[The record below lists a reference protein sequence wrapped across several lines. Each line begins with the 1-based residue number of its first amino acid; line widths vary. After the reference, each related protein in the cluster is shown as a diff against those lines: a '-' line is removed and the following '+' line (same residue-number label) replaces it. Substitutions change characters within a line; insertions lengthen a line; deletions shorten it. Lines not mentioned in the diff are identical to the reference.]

1 MRNVVLII
9 SHKRPQCSTVKAL
22 KNAGYLGEWFIVA
35 DDLDQ
40 TSYEEIYPEHVIR
53 FSKMRYLR
61 ETDTADNFGR
71 LTTPVYA
78 RNACFEIAK
87 ERGYDCFGLFDDD
100 LTAFRYRYVQGKKLK
115 SKKVERFTD
124 IFEEYCK
131 YVLDAG
137 FACGGFISGGRLLGG
152 MGNSLVKSAFYCN
165 PTNAY
170 VINNHVEQVRFI
182 GTLWE
187 DSIYC
192 FLNNITGRIATAF
205 MPITINMVQPGS
217 MNDGGNK
224 ELYESSSAYVSE
236 CYGKMTVPSFFSWC
250 DGGGGH
256 KFSMDIPRIL
266 NEKWR
271 KKNA

>member
-100 LTAFRYRYVQGKKLK
+100 LTAFTYRFVQGGKLK
-115 SKKVERFTD
+115 SKKINKFTE
-124 IFEEYCK
+124 IFEEYCQ
-131 YVLDAG
+131 YVLSAG
-137 FACGGFISGGRLLGG
+137 FACGGFVNGGRIIGG
-152 MGNSLVKSAFYCN
+152 IQNSLVKKRFLCSAAAAF
-165 PTNAY
+165 
-170 VINNHVEQVRFI
+170 VINTHMEQTEFT
-182 GTLWE
+182 GTIWE
-187 DSIYC
+187 DIIYSY
-192 FLNNITGRIATAF
+192 LNNMRGKIVRAF
-205 MPITINMVQPGS
+205 MPVVIQTAPPRTAKE
-217 MNDGGNK
+217 GGCV
-224 ELYESSSAYVSE
+224 ELYASNSVYMCESY
-236 CYGKMTVPSFFSWC
+236 CKMTVPSLFEWN
-250 DGGGGH
+250 GARH
-256 KFSMDIPRIL
+256 KFSENIPRIL